1 MAYTPPPNV
10 RSLVFY
16 FTATG
21 YAPPSGRAL
30 AFDLTDTATG
40 AGLARIQVNPIAQGR
55 VAVFAQASA
64 KIQVVSQVSG
74 YQLFEMRGRARI
86 TVSFSASGESTCAG
100 RIDSPLPLTLSTVGA
115 GPVVG
120 GASPVLALTA
130 VTCGWALSGVA
141 NVVLP
146 LRLEVQATVG
156 AGPVVGGASPV
167 LALTAVTCGWT
178 LSGVANVVL
187 PLRLEVQAYGHV
199 NGGGVVTLS
208 MTCSATG
215 GPQLSGVVGAN
226 LLLSGMGR
234 GVGGRAGRVATRVRI
249 VTSASGAVCAQGV
262 CVADIRPAAA
272 GSGRRGYGG
281 QARGQFVLRA
291 AAGARRGVA
300 GGAAQSLRFTGAAHG
315 TFTPCITGHGV
326 CAIQTGSRALG
337 VTPQVVDMCDVCVF
351 VRARATEYVV
361 SCDGI

>member
-10 RSLVFY
+10 RSLVFD

-30 AFDLTDTATG
+30 AFDLTDPATG
-40 AGLARIQVNPIAQGR
+40 AGLARIQVNPIAQGY

-86 TVSFSASGESTCAG
+86 PVSFSASGESTCAG
-100 RIDSPLPLTLSTVGA
+100 RIDGPLPLTLSTVGA

-130 VTCGWALSGVA
+130 VTCGGALSGVA
-141 NVVLP
+141 NVVP
-146 LRLEVQATVG
+146 
-156 AGPVVGGASPV
+156 
-167 LALTAVTCGWT
+167 
-178 LSGVANVVL
+178 

-337 VTPQVVDMCDVCVF
+337 VTPQVVDMCDARVFVF
-351 VRARATEYVV
+351 VRGRATEYVV

>member
-100 RIDSPLPLTLSTVGA
+100 RIDSPLPLTLS
-115 GPVVG
+115 
-120 GASPVLALTA
+120 
-130 VTCGWALSGVA
+130 
-141 NVVLP
+141 
-146 LRLEVQATVG
+146 TVG